1 MFNEE
6 VRKIM
11 TTDIITVHPDDK
23 VKDVSDLMVKNRYQQ
38 VPVTDNDGKLVGM
51 VTSYDLWK
59 NLREG
64 TMTPDQKVSEV
75 MTENVIKIA
84 PIDKVGTAAE
94 LFMDRR
100 FKTLPVVN
108 LNNELKGVL
117 TAFDVIRHTL
127 KEEYPVSIL
136 YAEVIN
142 RDN

>member
-11 TTDIITVHPDDK
+11 TTDMITVHPDDK